1 MVTKQTKEMRCA
13 TCGRLLAEHAA
24 TGTVIV
30 CRSCKTRN
38 TAE

>member
-1 MVTKQTKEMRCA
+1 MNIKEIKALRCS

-24 TGTVIV
+24 RGTVIV